1 MEEDALGARRVLEDR
16 VNRGDRA
23 AEVLE
28 IECDRDVDQ
37 RRAADAGIGVCGGA
51 IGGIAEERGSPEG
64 ESTRRRVGGRESE
77 VSVEVRGSDGFSW
90 GKGLERRGEDDD
102 GQ

>member
-16 VNRGDRA
+16 VHRGDRA

-28 IECDRDVDQ
+28 IESDRHVDQ
-37 RRAADAGIGVCGGA
+37 RRAADAGICVCSSA
-51 IGGIAEERGSPEG
+51 IGCIAEERGSPEG
-64 ESTRRRVGGRESE
+64 ESMRRRVGGWESE

-90 GKGLERRGEDDD
+90 WKGLERR
-102 GQ
+102 